1 MGEVAGIACAFL
13 SHLGRGVLAQFV
25 ACAAAMRTIGLT
37 PVQNLATAPLSDRR
51 LVDVHGRRIS
61 YVRMSLTDRCN
72 LRCTYCMPADMRFLP
87 RSELLTPNEI
97 VRLADAFVAR
107 GVTRIRLTGGEPL
120 VRKDLADIVPRIG
133 ALRACGLEEV
143 TLTTNGMLL
152 VSHAP
157 MLAAAGVERVN
168 VSLDTLDPDQFRA
181 ITRGGDIAQVLTGI
195 DAARSAGL
203 AVKINMVAQ
212 RGLNQDQLP
221 AMIEYCD
228 ARGMDLALIE
238 TMPLGPEAASSS
250 DSYIALADFVRPLTD
265 AGAQLTPALHRTGG
279 PARYYAVAGKR
290 IRLGLISPLSRNFC
304 DACNRVRVT
313 ATGRVYMC
321 LGREDHV
328 DLRSAVRSGDDGAI
342 DDAIDAALRI
352 KPLAH
357 DFPTAQRERRAA
369 VARTMSETG
378 G

>member
-1 MGEVAGIACAFL
+1 MGQVAGIACAFL
-13 SHLGRGVLAQFV
+13 SLLDRGDLAQFV

-37 PVQNLATAPLSDRR
+37 PVQNVATAPLSDRR

-61 YVRMSLTDRCN
+61 YVRMSLTDSCN
-72 LRCTYCMPADMRFLP
+72 LRCTYCMPSDMRFLP
-87 RSELLTPNEI
+87 RPELLTPNEI
-97 VRLADAFVAR
+97 VMLADAFVAR

-120 VRKDLADIVPRIG
+120 VRKDLPDIVPRIG
-133 ALRACGLEEV
+133 ALRSRGLEEV

-152 VSHAP
+152 VSHAA
-157 MLAAAGVERVN
+157 MLAASGVERVN

-221 AMIEYCD
+221 AMVEYCD

-250 DSYIALADFVRPLTD
+250 DSYIALTDFIRPLTD

-328 DLRSAVRSGDDGAI
+328 DLRGAVRSGDGGAI

-369 VARTMSETG
+369 VERTMSETG

>member
-1 MGEVAGIACAFL
+1 MKKVAI
-13 SHLGRGVLAQFV
+13 
-25 ACAAAMRTIGLT
+25 
-37 PVQNLATAPLSDRR
+37 APLSDRR
-51 LVDVHGRRIS
+51 LIDVHGRRIS

-87 RSELLTPNEI
+87 RPELLTPDEI
-97 VRLADAFVAR
+97 VVLAEAFVAR

-120 VRKDLADIVPRIG
+120 VRRDIADIVPRIG
-133 ALRACGLEEV
+133 ALRAHGLEEV
-143 TLTTNGMLL
+143 TLTTNGILL
-152 VSHAP
+152 DTYAA

-168 VSLDTLDPDQFRA
+168 VSLDTLDAEQFRR
-181 ITRGGDIAQVLTGI
+181 ITRGGDIAKVLTGI

-203 AVKINMVAQ
+203 AVKLNMVAQ
-212 RGLNQDQLP
+212 RGGNEDQLP
-221 AMIEYCD
+221 AMIDYCE
-228 ARGMDLALIE
+228 ARGIDLSLIE
-238 TMPLGPEAASSS
+238 AMPLGPEAATSS
-250 DSYIALADFVRPLTD
+250 DSYIALSDFIRPLTD
-265 AGAQLTPALHRTGG
+265 AGVVLTPALHRTGG
-279 PARYYAVAGKR
+279 PARYYAVSGKP

-304 DACNRVRVT
+304 EGCNRVRVT

-328 DLRSAVRSGDDGAI
+328 DLRGAVRSGDGIAI
-342 DDAIDAALRI
+342 DDALDAALRM

-357 DFPTAQRERRAA
+357 DFLTAQRGRLPA